1 MNETLTIDGAT
12 VLVTGATGFIGH
24 HLVQDLVGRGARVHC
39 LVRKSS
45 DASGLKEEGIRL
57 HFGDL
62 AEGPPPR
69 EALAGADYLFHCAGL
84 TKAKTRKEY
93 FLANALACRHL
104 YEACGAHARNIKG
117 IIHLSSLAS
126 AGPTPNGAPLTEA
139 SPCRPITYYGRSKLE
154 GENIARDFASSLP
167 ICILRP
173 PVVYG
178 PREKNFFTFLKTIKN
193 GIRLRIGTAPRT
205 LSLIHVEDLVRAML
219 AAAERPPEAGSVFF
233 VTDGGVYSWDEVSDT
248 AMHHLRVRCR
258 SITLPEGGLALAALV
273 MEALGRLRKEAP
285 LFDRQRVK
293 DIRQSSWTASPEKF
307 FAHYRFQPKFD
318 MQTGLGETLGW
329 YRENRWL

>member
-1 MNETLTIDGAT
+1 MNEISTIDGAT

-24 HLVQDLVGRGARVHC
+24 HLVEDLVGRGALVHC
-39 LVRKSS
+39 LVRESS
-45 DASGLKEEGIRL
+45 DVSGLEKAGVRL

-62 AEGPPPR
+62 AKSAPPR
-69 EALAGADYLFHCAGL
+69 EALEGADYLFHCAGL
-84 TKAKTRKEY
+84 TKAKTRREY

-104 YEACGAHARNIKG
+104 YQACETHAPNIRSV
-117 IIHLSSLAS
+117 IHLSSLAS

-139 SPCRPITYYGRSKLE
+139 SLCRPITYYGRSKLE
-154 GENIARDFASSLP
+154 GEDIARAFSSSLP

-178 PREKNFFTFLKTIKN
+178 PREKNFFTFLKAIKN

-205 LSLIHVEDLVRAML
+205 LSLIHVADMVSAML
-219 AAAERPPEAGSVFF
+219 AAAERPPEAGAVFF
-233 VTDGGVYSWDEVSDT
+233 VTDGQVYSWDEVSDA

-273 MEALGRLRKEAP
+273 METLGRLRKEAP

-293 DIRQSSWTASPEKF
+293 DIRQSSWTASPDKF
-307 FAHYRFQPKFD
+307 FTHYRFEPKFD
-318 MQTGLGETLGW
+318 MRTGLADTLGW